1 MLIITFLKNS
11 KYFSIYLVYMKC
23 VFKFD
28 CPITS
33 ALDLFGDRWT
43 LIILK
48 QMLLEDKQTF
58 KDFKESHENI
68 ASNILTVRL
77 NLLLENGLIS
87 KSKIKNNNKSIYYHL
102 TDSGLSISSILVELG
117 AWGKDNLS
125 NHNPLIKNSLFNI
138 KSSKKAYTSELKN
151 KYIAKINKTEFI
163 KV

>member
-1 MLIITFLKNS
+1 MKN
-11 KYFSIYLVYMKC
+11 
-23 VFKFD
+23 VFKCG

-33 ALDLFGDRWT
+33 ALDVIGDRWI

-48 QMLLEDKQTF
+48 QMLFEKKQTF
-58 KDFKESHENI
+58 KDFKESYENI

-102 TDSGLSISSILVELG
+102 TESGLSISSVLVELG

-125 NHNPLIKNSLFNI
+125 NHNPLMNNKNSLFKM
-138 KSSKKAYTSELKN
+138 KSSKKAYARELKN
-151 KYIAKINKTEFI
+151 KYIAKVDKSEFI
-163 KV
+163 EV

>member
-1 MLIITFLKNS
+1 
-11 KYFSIYLVYMKC
+11 MKC
-23 VFKFD
+23 VFKFA

-33 ALDLFGDRWT
+33 ALDLIGDRWT

-48 QMLLEDKQTF
+48 QMLFENKQTF
-58 KDFKESHENI
+58 KDLKESYENI

-102 TDSGLSISSILVELG
+102 TESGLSISSVLVELG

-125 NHNPLIKNSLFNI
+125 NHNPLMNNKNSLFKM
-138 KSSKKAYTSELKN
+138 KSSKKAYASELKN
-151 KYIAKINKTEFI
+151 KYIAKIDKSEFI
-163 KV
+163 EV